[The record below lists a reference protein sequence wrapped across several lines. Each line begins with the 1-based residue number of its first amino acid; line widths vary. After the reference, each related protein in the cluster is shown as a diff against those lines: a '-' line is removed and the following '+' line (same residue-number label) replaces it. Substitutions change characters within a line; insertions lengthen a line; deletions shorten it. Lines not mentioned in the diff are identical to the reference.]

1 MVDFHAAYR
10 VGNPTIFPVPT
21 GREQLDEA
29 VRRLRNG
36 EPVGFPTETVYGLGA
51 PAFDVGTVRLVF
63 EMKGRPA
70 SNPLI
75 VHVSDEAM
83 ARRVTS
89 AWPESAQRLAGAF
102 WPGPLSIVAP
112 KVIELPAEV
121 TAGGGTVCVR
131 CPAHPVALALIE
143 ALDEPLAGPSAN
155 RSGHVS
161 PTTPE
166 HVRAEFPGLFV
177 LDGGPCRIGIESTV
191 VRVGEDRVEVLRR
204 GAVTPAQIEGLLGR
218 TVEVSQA
225 TIASGATSPSPGL
238 LERHYAPRTPTLLVE
253 VGDLPRVTEEARTS
267 VVLAQEPV
275 ETMSKSVGAWIR
287 MPRDAEGYASSLYDA
302 LRRADGMRMQRI
314 VVARP
319 SGSGDGALW
328 AAIED
333 RLRRA
338 SAPDRS

>member
-1 MVDFHAAYR
+1 MV
-10 VGNPTIFPVPT
+10 PVPS

-36 EPVGFPTETVYGLGA
+36 EPIGFPTETVYGLGA
-51 PAFDVGTVRLVF
+51 LAFDAGTVRLVF
-63 EMKGRPA
+63 QMKGRPA
-70 SNPLI
+70 GNPLI

-89 AWPESAQRLAGAF
+89 NWPESAHRLASAF

-112 KVIELPAEV
+112 KVSGLPAEV
-121 TAGGGTVCVR
+121 TAGGETVCVR

-143 ALDEPLAGPSAN
+143 ALDAPIAGPSAN

-191 VRVGEDRVEVLRR
+191 VRVGADRVEVLRR
-204 GAVTPAQIEGLLGR
+204 GAVTPGQIESVLGR
-218 TVEVSQA
+218 TVEVAHHSEGGG
-225 TIASGATSPSPGL
+225 GALPSPGL
-238 LERHYAPRTPTLLVE
+238 LDRHYAPRTPTLLVE
-253 VGDLPRVTEEARTS
+253 PVDLARVAEEAVTS

-275 ETMSKSVGAWIR
+275 ETSSKSVGAWIR
-287 MPRDAEGYASSLYDA
+287 MPRDAEGYAASLYDA
-302 LRRADGMRMQRI
+302 LRRADGMKMQRI

-319 SGSGDGALW
+319 SGSGDAALW

>member
-1 MVDFHAAYR
+1 M
-10 VGNPTIFPVPT
+10 PS
-21 GREQLDEA
+21 GRGQLDEA

-36 EPVGFPTETVYGLGA
+36 EPIGFPTETVYGLGA
-51 PAFDVGTVRLVF
+51 LAFDAGSVRLVF
-63 EMKGRPA
+63 QMKGRPP

-75 VHVSDEAM
+75 VHVSDETM
-83 ARRVTS
+83 ARGAS
-89 AWPESAQRLAGAF
+89 SEWPESAERLAGAF
-102 WPGPLSIVAP
+102 WPGPLSIIVPRAP
-112 KVIELPAEV
+112 ELPPEV
-121 TAGGGTVCVR
+121 TAGGDTVCVR

-191 VRVGEDRVEVLRR
+191 VRVGKCRVEVLRR
-204 GAVTPAQIEGLLGR
+204 GAVTPGQIEGVLGR
-218 TVEVSQA
+218 AVEVLQA
-225 TIASGATSPSPGL
+225 TVTAGSPSPSPGL

-253 VGDLPRVTEEARTS
+253 VRDLPRVTGEARTS

-275 ETMSKSVGAWIR
+275 ETSSKSIGAWIR
-287 MPRDAEGYASSLYDA
+287 MPRDAAGYAASLYDA
-302 LRRADGMRMQRI
+302 LRRADSMRMDRI

-319 SGSGDGALW
+319 TGPGDAAMW

-338 SAPDRS
+338 SAPDRP